1 MDRHPTSGT
10 DSRLRAA
17 FEHAPTGI
25 ALFDPDTHRV
35 LEVNRVA
42 CEILGRSEQE
52 LLDGAF
58 PSELLLEDGRGEAR
72 ITRGDG
78 RSIWADVRL
87 SSHGV
92 CLFDDATARREA
104 HEDLRR
110 SEERL
115 RTMVQTSHEGIWIL
129 GPDDLTTFVNARMA
143 EMLGCTVDEMLG
155 RPTTDFLDDDE
166 ARKVVTLLAGRR
178 RGMADQYEL
187 KWRAPD
193 GREVWTIMNAS
204 PLFDPDG
211 SYAGAFAMATDISE
225 RVWQERAVRASEE
238 RYRNIIETTTEG
250 VWMIDG
256 EHRTT
261 YVNRRMAQMLGY
273 RVEEMLGR
281 PVSDFMPDGDVAGLG
296 HDPGG
301 AGGRPREV
309 RYVRKDGSGMWG
321 LLSGSPLADAA
332 GGYGG
337 ALAMIADITER
348 KRSEESVARLAA
360 IVESSPDAIFST
372 DLEGKI
378 TSWNSAAERI
388 YGYTEEEV
396 LGQTGWM
403 LVLPERLDEAREV
416 GRTMLSGGSVIDFP
430 SKARTKDGRK
440 IDIAPSVSA
449 IRSHAGEVVGT
460 LTIVREIAPTD

>member
-1 MDRHPTSGT
+1 
-10 DSRLRAA
+10 
-17 FEHAPTGI
+17 
-25 ALFDPDTHRV
+25 
-35 LEVNRVA
+35 
-42 CEILGRSEQE
+42 
-52 LLDGAF
+52 
-58 PSELLLEDGRGEAR
+58 
-72 ITRGDG
+72 
-78 RSIWADVRL
+78 
-87 SSHGV
+87 
-92 CLFDDATARREA
+92 
-104 HEDLRR
+104 
-110 SEERL
+110 
-115 RTMVQTSHEGIWIL
+115 
-129 GPDDLTTFVNARMA
+129 
-143 EMLGCTVDEMLG
+143 MLGCTVDEMLG

-449 IRSHAGEVVGT
+449 IRSEAGEVVGT
-460 LTIVREIAPTD
+460 LTIVREVAPPG